1 MLQSIALKEF
11 LLGALVMSEVV
22 LALFFL
28 HYWRVTRDR
37 FFLFFTWSFV
47 LGTGSRL
54 VLAVH
59 LGNDEFEPLIYLLRL
74 LSYVIIVVAIVDKNR
89 VSIAKLLFQRT

>member
-11 LLGALVMSEVV
+11 LLGTLVMSEVV

-28 HYWRVTRDR
+28 HYWIVTRDR
-37 FFLFFTWSFV
+37 FFLLFTWSFV
-47 LGTGSRL
+47 LGSASRL

-74 LSYVIIVVAIVDKNR
+74 LSYVIIVIAIVDKNR

>member
-37 FFLFFTWSFV
+37 FFLLFTSSFV
-47 LGTGSRL
+47 LGSASRL

-89 VSIAKLLFQRT
+89 ISIAKLLFQRT

>member
-1 MLQSIALKEF
+1 MLQSIVLKEF

-47 LGTGSRL
+47 LGIGSRL

>member
-1 MLQSIALKEF
+1 MLQSIALKGF

-22 LALFFL
+22 LALLFL

-37 FFLFFTWSFV
+37 FFLFFTWSFA
-47 LGTGSRL
+47 LGSASRL

>member
-1 MLQSIALKEF
+1 MLESMELKEF
-11 LLGALVMSEVV
+11 LLGALVMSDGV

-47 LGTGSRL
+47 LGGVSRL
-54 VLAVH
+54 VLAGH
-59 LGNDEFEPLIYLLRL
+59 LRNDEFEPLVYLIRF
-74 LSYVIIVVAIVDKNR
+74 LSYILIVVAILDKNR

>member
-1 MLQSIALKEF
+1 MLQSIVLKEF

>member
-1 MLQSIALKEF
+1 MLESLALKEF
-11 LLGALVMSEVV
+11 LLGALVMSDVV

-47 LGTGSRL
+47 LGSASRL
-54 VLAVH
+54 VLAGH
-59 LGNDEFEPLIYLLRL
+59 LGNDEFEPLVYLIRF
-74 LSYVIIVVAIVDKNR
+74 LSYVIILVAIIDKNR

>member
-1 MLQSIALKEF
+1 M
-11 LLGALVMSEVV
+11 LGALVMSDVV

-28 HYWRVTRDR
+28 HYWRMTRDR

-47 LGTGSRL
+47 LGCASRL
-54 VLAVH
+54 ALAAH
-59 LGNDEFEPLIYLLRL
+59 IGNDEFEPLVYLIRFF
-74 LSYVIIVVAIVDKNR
+74 SYVIIVAAILDKNR

>member
-1 MLQSIALKEF
+1 MLESMSIKEF
-11 LLGALVMSEVV
+11 LLGALVMGDAV
-22 LALFFL
+22 LGLFFL

-47 LGTGSRL
+47 LGAASRL

-59 LGNDEFEPLIYLLRL
+59 LGNDESEPLVYLIRFF
-74 LSYVIIVVAIVDKNR
+74 SYVIIVAAIVDKNR

>member
-22 LALFFL
+22 LALLFL
-28 HYWRVTRDR
+28 HYWRVARDR
-37 FFLFFTWSFV
+37 FFLFFAWSFA
-47 LGTGSRL
+47 LGSASRL

>member
-1 MLQSIALKEF
+1 MLESMVLKEF
-11 LLGALVMSEVV
+11 LLGALVMGDVV

-28 HYWRVTRDR
+28 QYWRVTRDR

-47 LGTGSRL
+47 VGAASRL

-59 LGNDEFEPLIYLLRL
+59 LGNDEFEPLVYLIRL
-74 LSYVIIVVAIVDKNR
+74 LSYAIILVAIIDKNR

>member
-1 MLQSIALKEF
+1 MLESTALKEF
-11 LLGALVMSEVV
+11 LLGALVMGDVV

-47 LGTGSRL
+47 VGAASRL

-59 LGNDEFEPLIYLLRL
+59 LGNDESEPLVYFIRL
-74 LSYVIIVVAIVDKNR
+74 LSYVIILVAIIDKNR

>member
-37 FFLFFTWSFV
+37 FFLLFTSSFV
-47 LGTGSRL
+47 LGSASRL

>member
-28 HYWRVTRDR
+28 HYWRVTRDQ

-89 VSIAKLLFQRT
+89 VSIAKLFFQRT

>member
-1 MLQSIALKEF
+1 MLESTALKEF
-11 LLGALVMSEVV
+11 LLGALIMSDVG

-28 HYWRVTRDR
+28 HYWRVTKDR

-47 LGTGSRL
+47 LGGTSRL

-59 LGNDEFEPLIYLLRL
+59 LGNDEFEPLVYLIRF
-74 LSYVIIVVAIVDKNR
+74 LSYVIILVAIIDKNR

>member
-1 MLQSIALKEF
+1 MLESTALKEF
-11 LLGALVMSEVV
+11 LLGALIMSDVV

-28 HYWRVTRDR
+28 HYWRVTKDR

-47 LGTGSRL
+47 LGGTSRL

-59 LGNDEFEPLIYLLRL
+59 LGNDEFEPLVYLIRF
-74 LSYVIIVVAIVDKNR
+74 LSYVIILVAIIDKNR

>member
-1 MLQSIALKEF
+1 MLESMALKEF
-11 LLGALVMSEVV
+11 LLGALVISDLV

-28 HYWRVTRDR
+28 HYWRVTKDR
-37 FFLFFTWSFV
+37 FFLFFAWSFV
-47 LGTGSRL
+47 LGCVSRL

-59 LGNDEFEPLIYLLRL
+59 LGNDEFEPLVYVIRF
-74 LSYVIIVVAIVDKNR
+74 LSYVIIMVAILDKNR